1 MKLPLSPHRFA
12 GPAITTLG
20 LTLAANTPVHS
31 AAFALSLV
39 VTVNGLVHTWDY
51 AYEKSLTRDSDI
63 VAILAALPDGAR
75 IPEIAHAMRV
85 RDADIAICLLRLLHR
100 GLITVENDTA
110 PVPER
115 LFRLAA

>member
-1 MKLPLSPHRFA
+1 LKLPLSPHRFA

-20 LTLAANTPVHS
+20 ITLAANTPVDS
-31 AAFALSLV
+31 TVFALSLV

-63 VAILAALPDGAR
+63 VALLAALPDGAR
-75 IPEIAHAMRV
+75 IPEISHVMGASNV
-85 RDADIAICLLRLLHR
+85 DIARSLLRLLHK
-100 GLITVENDTA
+100 GLITVADESA
-110 PVPER
+110 PVAEH